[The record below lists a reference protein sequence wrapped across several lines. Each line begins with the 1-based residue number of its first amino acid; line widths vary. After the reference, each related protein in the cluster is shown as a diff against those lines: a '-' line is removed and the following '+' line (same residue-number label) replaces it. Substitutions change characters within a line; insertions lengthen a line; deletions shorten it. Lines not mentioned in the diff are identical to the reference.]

1 MTSRS
6 SRRRPGPRTSASV
19 LALDG
24 RGAREHPDSL
34 VTEEPLEIRL
44 RDDHGRRTV
53 AITMRTPGSDVELAA
68 GFLHAEGV
76 VARREHIS
84 HIRYCTDPGVEQRYN
99 TITVELRPG
108 AHAHLPPLERHF
120 MTTSACGVCGKA
132 SLDALDLDGHT
143 PIDSQLAMSLDVLY
157 DLPTRLRAAQ
167 AVFARTGGLHAAAL
181 FSPDGEPIAIR
192 EDVGRHNAVDKLLG
206 WALLGDRLPADDSVL
221 LVSGRTSFEI
231 LQKALVARIPVV
243 AGISAPS
250 SLAFDLA
257 RRFGV
262 TLIGFLRNQ
271 RANVYS
277 HPERIRL
284 PAATEG
290 ARS

>member
-1 MTSRS
+1 VTSQPTP
-6 SRRRPGPRTSASV
+6 RRPGPRTSASV
-19 LALDG
+19 LTLDG
-24 RGAREHPDSL
+24 RDGHEHPDSL

-76 VARREHIS
+76 VSTREHIS
-84 HIRYCTDPGVEQRYN
+84 HIRYCTDRGVEPRYN
-99 TITVELRPG
+99 TITVDLRPG
-108 AHAHLPPLERHF
+108 AHAHLQPLERHF
-120 MTTSACGVCGKA
+120 TTTSACGVCGKT
-132 SLDALDLDGHT
+132 SLDALDLDGHA
-143 PIDSQLAMSLDVLY
+143 PIESGLELSLDVLY
-157 DLPTRLRAAQ
+157 ALPTRLGAAQ

-181 FSPDGEPIAIR
+181 FSPDGEPIAVR

-206 WALLGDRLPADDSVL
+206 WALLNDRLPATDATL

-231 LQKALVARIPVV
+231 LQKALVARVPIV

-250 SLAFDLA
+250 SLAVDLA
-257 RRFGV
+257 RRFGI
-262 TLIGFLRNQ
+262 TLIGFLRDH

-277 HPERIRL
+277 HPGRIRL
-284 PAATEG
+284 PATEG
-290 ARS
+290 TRP